1 MTLSPTVLASRET
14 REFVEGGSFDGVDLR
29 GSDLT
34 GLRVEY
40 AKWTNCDFREADFE
54 DFRCMNGNLSNG
66 RWEGAALLNAM
77 MMDVS
82 LVGGVFDGCLMERA
96 SFPACD
102 YIAVRQPVDSNGDL
116 GPVSAYDFVDSPPD
130 TSGTTSAP
138 STPSPPSGPSP

>member
-54 DFRCMNGNLSNG
+54 DFRCMNGDLSNG
-66 RWEGAALLNAM
+66 
-77 MMDVS
+77 
-82 LVGGVFDGCLMERA
+82 
-96 SFPACD
+96 
-102 YIAVRQPVDSNGDL
+102 
-116 GPVSAYDFVDSPPD
+116 
-130 TSGTTSAP
+130 
-138 STPSPPSGPSP
+138 